1 MLYFL
6 KQIFNMHESHI
17 HSFLTHFPFICNND
31 ANFSPVPISRAN
43 GFIALPPLTLTSF
56 KAMDVTLKIRT
67 VLENRKC
74 CLETGKDNFDYIE
87 VSIHTVH
94 RRQTS

>member
-6 KQIFNMHESHI
+6 IQTFNMHDSHI
-17 HSFLTHFPFICNND
+17 HSFLTHFPCICYND
-31 ANFSPVPISRAN
+31 KNFERYRFLVQTVLLRYPSYVDVVKSN
-43 GFIALPPLTLTSF
+43 GRYT
-56 KAMDVTLKIRT
+56 KMRM

-74 CLETGKDNFDYIE
+74 GFAQGKDNFDCIE

-94 RRQTS
+94 RQQIS